1 MASHLILKKLLC
13 GLEVNQLFIIH
24 RSIDWLNFWN
34 EGSSFDGSMGIKL
47 YKGVKIMAHGT
58 HHNISNQYQI
68 SCMVTLVDAM
78 ILHTFIRIINKL
90 RYHSV
95 VFLQVPHCGKLV
107 PKWRV
112 TLYCFIM

>member
-1 MASHLILKKLLC
+1 MASHLILKKVIC
-13 GLEVNQLFIIH
+13 GLEENQLFIIH

-58 HHNISNQYQI
+58 YHNIFQSI
-68 SCMVTLVDAM
+68 SDIMYVTLVDAM

-95 VFLQVPHCGKLV
+95 VFL
-107 PKWRV
+107 
-112 TLYCFIM
+112 